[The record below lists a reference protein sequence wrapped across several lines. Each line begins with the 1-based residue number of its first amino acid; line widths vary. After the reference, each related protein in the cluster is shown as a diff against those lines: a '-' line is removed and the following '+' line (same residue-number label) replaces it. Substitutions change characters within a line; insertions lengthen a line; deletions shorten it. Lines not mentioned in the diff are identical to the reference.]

1 MKSTGRKW
9 KDYKCDLKA
18 SHFDELASLKELYKK
33 VPKDVIKDQWIYLVD
48 FWKSDEGKV
57 QIILLLNDYLL
68 Y

>member
-33 VPKDVIKDQWIYLVD
+33 VPKDVIKDQWTYLVD